1 MFIQTLTAK
10 FVVSCCAYRK
20 VRRDFGFFSSV
31 NHLGEGGV
39 NANQTVTCLPSLA
52 ENDSR
57 LLRNSKGNPNGE
69 WIFLSKEGRRQMLL
83 YSYK

>member
-1 MFIQTLTAK
+1 MYIQTLNYSK
-10 FVVSCCAYRK
+10 ICCIVLHVSQSSTG
-20 VRRDFGFFSSV
+20 FWFFSSV
-31 NHLGEGGV
+31 NHLSEGRV

-69 WIFLSKEGRRQMLL
+69 WIFLSKEGSRQMQE
-83 YSYK
+83 

>member
-31 NHLGEGGV
+31 NHLSEGRV
-39 NANQTVTCLPSLA
+39 NANQTATCLPSLA
-52 ENDSR
+52 ENDSS
-57 LLRNSKGNPNGE
+57 LLRNSKGNPNSE